1 MRWTE
6 RHRLWHVLG
15 TVAVIIGVVLA
26 IAFCDGSKPL
36 GVQEA
41 PAAPHDE
48 LERAVPDPLPE
59 EDVAQR

>member
-15 TVAVIIGVVLA
+15 TIVVVIGVVLA
-26 IAFCDGSKPL
+26 IAYCDGSKPL

-41 PAAPHDE
+41 PAAQPVDP
-48 LERAVPDPLPE
+48 PDP